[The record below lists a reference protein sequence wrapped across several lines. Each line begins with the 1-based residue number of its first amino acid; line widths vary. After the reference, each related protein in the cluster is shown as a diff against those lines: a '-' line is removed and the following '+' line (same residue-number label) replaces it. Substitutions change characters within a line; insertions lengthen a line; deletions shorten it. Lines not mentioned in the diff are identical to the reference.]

1 MALNCLPKKSLI
13 TIKFVVVQ
21 QRSIDR
27 HKKKRETEELINMNK
42 YASGDDNVIKVCY
55 SIMDEAL
62 KANDHSFSIIDE
74 QIKSSID
81 ANDFVEIS

>member
-1 MALNCLPKKSLI
+1 
-13 TIKFVVVQ
+13 
-21 QRSIDR
+21 
-27 HKKKRETEELINMNK
+27 MNK

-55 SIMDEAL
+55 SIMNEAL